1 MKKNPADSFNDCLS
15 KIYRSEDLKS
25 SVRMLYSFFKD
36 DLPLDYITMLVYD
49 VEQGMLR
56 YRIHSTEESVVLVEE
71 TKKVTDDT
79 RKLALAFINSEIRT
93 LYIPNGQNHPI
104 VQEFDEHV
112 GIQEP
117 ASTIAHG
124 VEVAQN
130 QYAVLALV
138 VWEEDR
144 YSPKDID
151 LVKYL
156 SEPIDNALRHIY
168 SRLVIAPLRNR
179 LTSDNRA
186 VRKRLMLNT
195 DEGNA
200 GLKDV
205 MSRIEQVAR
214 LDTPVLLVGETGV
227 GKELIANTIHQR
239 SRRAEKPLVSINCGA
254 IVETLLDSEL
264 FGHEKGAF
272 TGAGSAKIGFFEQ
285 ANGGTIFLDEVS
297 ELSMLAQV
305 KLLRVLQNMTFQRVG
320 GQKAVSVDVRVI
332 AATNRDIAR
341 MVENKG
347 FRKDLWFRLNT
358 FPITIQPLRERKED
372 IPELAEYFAKRL
384 TVEMNLPYRYRFSSH
399 AMEQL
404 KHYNWPG
411 NVRELENIIEQALI
425 LSRGAPLS
433 FPHLANIRSEA
444 AFVAHEEKHNRPMT
458 MHEMMK
464 NHIIDVLNLSDGRIE
479 GKGGAAQILDMKPS
493 TLRARMKKLGIRIA
507 KYPGHITGA

>member
-1 MKKNPADSFNDCLS
+1 M
-15 KIYRSEDLKS
+15 YRSEDLKT

-36 DLPLDYITMLVYD
+36 YLPLDYITLLIYD
-49 VEQGMLR
+49 VAHSILR

-71 TKKVTDDT
+71 TKTVTEDT

-93 LYIPNGQNHPI
+93 LYIPNGQKHPI
-104 VQEFDEHV
+104 VLEFDEHV
-112 GIQEP
+112 GIEEP
-117 ASTIAHG
+117 ASIIAHG

-130 QYAVLALV
+130 QYAVLSLV

-144 YSPKDID
+144 YNQKDID

-156 SEPIDNALRHIY
+156 SEPINNALRHIY
-168 SRLVIAPLRNR
+168 SQLVVVPLRNR
-179 LTSDNRA
+179 LTSDNRQA
-186 VRKRLMLNT
+186 RKRLVLNT
-195 DEGNA
+195 DTGNA

-214 LDTPVLLVGETGV
+214 LDTPVLLIGETGV
-227 GKELIANTIHQR
+227 GKELIANTIHLH

-272 TGAGSAKIGFFEQ
+272 TGAGTAKIGFFEQ
-285 ANGGTIFLDEVS
+285 ANGGTIFFDEVS

-341 MVENKG
+341 MVENRE

-358 FPITIQPLRERKED
+358 FPITIPPLRERKED
-372 IPELAEYFAKRL
+372 IPELAEFFAKRL
-384 TVEMNLPYRYRFSSH
+384 TVEMNLPYRYRFAPH

-404 KHYNWPG
+404 KRYNWPG
-411 NVRELENIIEQALI
+411 NVRELENVIEQALI

-433 FPHLANIRSEA
+433 FPQLANIRFEA
-444 AFVAHEEKHNRPMT
+444 ASVAHKEKSHQATT
-458 MHEMMK
+458 MNEMMK
-464 NHIIDVLNLSDGRIE
+464 NHIIDVLNLTNGRIE
-479 GKGGAAQILDMKPS
+479 GKGGAAQVLDMKPS
-493 TLRARMKKLGIRIA
+493 TLRARMKKLGLRVA
-507 KYPGHITGA
+507 KFPDHLHTA